1 MRAWVEDRANGITYL
16 PVEGPTVAL
25 VWKVTNRGNPTALF
39 AMRVWAQT
47 LKSPGP
53 RWSSA
58 ARDVRLRPYERFHV
72 RGPVHLVKVDSTL
85 ARVAEVVY
93 EFFAGERR
101 GVVT

>member
-47 LKSPGP
+47 LNLQALDSPPQRGMSAYVRTNGFTSAGAGP
-53 RWSSA
+53 YIWSRSTQHWHGSRRWCTSSS
-58 ARDVRLRPYERFHV
+58 
-72 RGPVHLVKVDSTL
+72 LVSG
-85 ARVAEVVY
+85 VAS
-93 EFFAGERR
+93 
-101 GVVT
+101 